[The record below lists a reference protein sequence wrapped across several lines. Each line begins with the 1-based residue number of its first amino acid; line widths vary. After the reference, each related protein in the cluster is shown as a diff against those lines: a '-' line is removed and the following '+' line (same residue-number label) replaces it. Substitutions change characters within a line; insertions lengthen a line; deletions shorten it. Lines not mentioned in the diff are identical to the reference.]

1 MNIKNLY
8 INKLFGYLQKL
19 FKPAEEGA
27 LLRINQA
34 AYTTTKDAL
43 KNTIAQA
50 TNDHFSSPYTFDFGT
65 TTNRQVPDGQS
76 PKIQA
81 GAEGQSP
88 DGFASSLFPTNF
100 APSSRSLRVG
110 SQWASTGLRRT
121 CRESRSPLEGDS
133 GEGRTRL
140 EERSKKGGRNAVKY
154 QTDVLKQFLAA
165 TRSIPAPKQ
174 IRTMFYRKPSLHR
187 FCTVFFPSLTR
198 EMDGAGTLQLRC
210 RDKKV

>member
-1 MNIKNLY
+1 MNIKKLY

-19 FKPAEEGA
+19 FKPAKQGV

-34 AYTTTKDAL
+34 AYTATQNAL

-50 TNDHFSSPYTFDFGT
+50 TNDDFSSSYTFDFGT

-76 PKIQA
+76 PKIRA
-81 GAEGQSP
+81 EAEGQSP
-88 DGFASSLFPTNF
+88 DGFASSLFLTNF

-110 SQWASTGLRRT
+110 SEVASTGLRRT

-140 EERSKKGGRNAVKY
+140 EQRSKKSRRNAVKH
-154 QTDVLKQFLAA
+154 QTCLILK
-165 TRSIPAPKQ
+165 
-174 IRTMFYRKPSLHR
+174 
-187 FCTVFFPSLTR
+187 
-198 EMDGAGTLQLRC
+198 
-210 RDKKV
+210 

>member
-19 FKPAEEGA
+19 FKPAKEGA

-34 AYTTTKDAL
+34 AYTATKNAL

-50 TNDHFSSPYTFDFGT
+50 TNDNFSSSYTFDFGT

-76 PKIQA
+76 PKIKA

-110 SQWASTGLRRT
+110 SELASTGAQK
-121 CRESRSPLEGDS
+121 
-133 GEGRTRL
+133 RL
-140 EERSKKGGRNAVKY
+140 EINNQSSRKSSAQHKK
-154 QTDVLKQFLAA
+154 
-165 TRSIPAPKQ
+165 
-174 IRTMFYRKPSLHR
+174 
-187 FCTVFFPSLTR
+187 
-198 EMDGAGTLQLRC
+198 TLLRIH
-210 RDKKV
+210 

>member
-19 FKPAEEGA
+19 FKPAKEGA
-27 LLRINQA
+27 LLCINQA
-34 AYTTTKDAL
+34 AYTATKNAL
-43 KNTIAQA
+43 KNNIAQA
-50 TNDHFSSPYTFDFGT
+50 TNDHFSSPFTFEKGT
-65 TTNRQVPDGQS
+65 TANRQVPDGQS
-76 PKIQA
+76 SKIRA
-81 GAEGQSP
+81 RAEGESQ

-100 APSSRSLRVG
+100 APSSKSLRVG

-140 EERSKKGGRNAVKY
+140 EQRSKKSRRNAVKH
-154 QTDVLKQFLAA
+154 QTDVLKQFLGA

-174 IRTMFYRKPSLHR
+174 IRTPFYRKPSLHR
-187 FCTVFFPSLTR
+187 FCTAFFPFLTR
-198 EMDGAGTLQLRC
+198 EMDGAGTLQL
-210 RDKKV
+210 